1 MHDEVRATAPHAIQ
15 RLYSGTIPCHQM
27 VYPCLKRAYLRGS
40 SLCHLQIV
48 DQVINF
54 RDFYDL
60 LELKYLSSLY
70 IDWHEDAVNSPSWFP
85 DMLAKEE
92 WKKVAQKLVSLEV
105 VVPAIYYNAH
115 YDLPTK
121 DAELLLTSCIQ
132 LTCLTLKGAGILE
145 HIDLSIVLANGQCL
159 KSCVLKYC
167 MAKVGSNANYPTSMG
182 LQSLTIVGEK
192 SCALTTFQKLL
203 LKKCLSW

>member
-1 MHDEVRATAPHAIQ
+1 MKCVLLFPT
-15 RLYSGTIPCHQM
+15 LYNVTYSVSIPCHQM
-27 VYPCLKRAYLRGS
+27 VYPCLKRADLRGS

-54 RDFYDL
+54 CDVCDL

-70 IDWHEDAVNSPSWFP
+70 IDWHDDAVKAPSWFP

-115 YDLPTK
+115 YDLPTRMP
-121 DAELLLTSCIQ
+121 S
-132 LTCLTLKGAGILE
+132 
-145 HIDLSIVLANGQCL
+145 
-159 KSCVLKYC
+159 
-167 MAKVGSNANYPTSMG
+167 
-182 LQSLTIVGEK
+182 
-192 SCALTTFQKLL
+192 FF
-203 LKKCLSW
+203 